1 MHNKSI
7 IRHLLVRTEN
17 SPDTKEKY
25 FALCG
30 AVASSDDKRTVSA
43 NSEKVT
49 CPTCL
54 SAITGKRLLD
64 ITGHTSDLDEALT
77 EFENVKEAVG
87 ELFDENQALAI
98 LNRRMALTIDFA
110 VKAMDIVE
118 RDAAMFIT
126 PKARKWIEQFR
137 EQYGKLSNTVAQSKE
152 LTQKE
157 KPARLIADS

>member
-43 NSEKVT
+43 NSEKVQ
-49 CPTCL
+49 CPTSP

-64 ITGHTSDLDEALT
+64 IAGQGTAEGGPPT
-77 EFENVKEAVG
+77 KEDDAANAEMLVSG
-87 ELFDENQALAI
+87 AYRALAI
-98 LNRRMALTIDFA
+98 LNR
-110 VKAMDIVE
+110 
-118 RDAAMFIT
+118 
-126 PKARKWIEQFR
+126 
-137 EQYGKLSNTVAQSKE
+137 
-152 LTQKE
+152 
-157 KPARLIADS
+157 

>member
-137 EQYGKLSNTVAQSKE
+137 EQYGKLSNTISQSKE
-152 LTQKE
+152 IIE
-157 KPARLIADS
+157 K